1 MADHQVHVEHHFETA
16 EQQRGA
22 ANLGMWVFLATEVLF
37 FSGLFMAYTFV
48 RWSSPVT
55 VHEASRHL
63 ELVLGTINT
72 AVLLTSSLI
81 MAIGVQLAESG
92 RSRTAA
98 LMLAVTAVMG
108 FTFLAIK
115 ATEYTTVIHEGL
127 LPGKHFQAER
137 VVPGL
142 MHQGTQ
148 ILSLP
153 IKAGE
158 PGAPPIQIGRPGAAE
173 LFFWLYFV
181 MTGLHALHV
190 LIGAVM
196 MALLAFWLRRGA
208 YVSNNTVHNAGL
220 YWHFV
225 DLVWVFLFPLL
236 YLAGFW

>member
-1 MADHQVHVEHHFETA
+1 MGDQETHIEHHFETA

-48 RWSSPVT
+48 RWSSPET
-55 VHEASRHL
+55 VHAASRHL
-63 ELVLGTINT
+63 ELVFGTINT

-81 MAIGVQLAESG
+81 MAIGVQFAEFG
-92 RSRTAA
+92 KTRLAA
-98 LMLAVTAVMG
+98 LMLAITAVMG
-108 FTFLAIK
+108 FAFLAIK
-115 ATEYTTVIHEGL
+115 ATEYTMVIHEGL
-127 LPGKHFQAER
+127 FPGKNFQAER
-137 VVPGL
+137 VVPGII
-142 MHQGTQ
+142 HQGTQ
-148 ILSLP
+148 LLSLP

-158 PGAPPIQIGRPGAAE
+158 PGTPPILAGRPGAAE

-190 LIGAVM
+190 LIGVVM
-196 MALLAFWLRRGA
+196 LGLLAVLLRRGT

-225 DLVWVFLFPLL
+225 DMVWVFLFPLL
-236 YLAGFW
+236 YLAGYW